1 MKAYLLIYLVTII
14 LCIIETN
21 LEYVTIGVRKIST
34 SVFSTIIIYPYI
46 LLLGVL
52 RSEVLGV
59 DTLNYKN
66 NYWDVYKN
74 LDLLNAIKYDSDVGY
89 GLMNWGISRF
99 TSDFWVFRAIL
110 FAITFSIISVW
121 IWKYSKNVALSYFIF
136 IALGFIGFDFTILR
150 QALAVS
156 LSVWSYKYLIER
168 KTFKFV
174 LIVLLAAFFH
184 KTALIMLLIYPLLS
198 KRVTELKK
206 WIKIVYL
213 IGAGSIV
220 AIGGKVI
227 ATLYH
232 RNDYTL
238 DVNQGH
244 GYSLLLFYI
253 GIFLIVYFFIQR
265 ISQRDELLYEYDIAI
280 SSIYVQIIATS
291 LSIFTRMLKYTTS
304 YLFVLIPDVMDKL
317 DKKTKNVML
326 VVVILVMSVLFL
338 KSHGAEEN
346 IIPYMSHFMD
356 MKKL

>member
-1 MKAYLLIYLVTII
+1 M
-14 LCIIETN
+14 
-21 LEYVTIGVRKIST
+21 
-34 SVFSTIIIYPYI
+34 
-46 LLLGVL
+46 
-52 RSEVLGV
+52 
-59 DTLNYKN
+59 
-66 NYWDVYKN
+66 
-74 LDLLNAIKYDSDVGY
+74 
-89 GLMNWGISRF
+89 
-99 TSDFWVFRAIL
+99 
-110 FAITFSIISVW
+110 
-121 IWKYSKNVALSYFIF
+121 
-136 IALGFIGFDFTILR
+136 
-150 QALAVS
+150 
-156 LSVWSYKYLIER
+156 IER

-213 IGAGSIV
+213 IGVGSIV

-227 ATLYH
+227 AILYH

-238 DVNQGH
+238 DLNRGH

-253 GIFLIVYFFIQR
+253 GIFLIVYCFIQR
-265 ISQRDELLYEYDIAI
+265 ISQRDKLLYEYDVAI

-291 LSIFTRMLKYTTS
+291 ISIFTRMLKYTTP

-326 VVVILVMSVLFL
+326 VVVIFVMSVLFL

-346 IIPYMSHFMD
+346 IIPYISHFSERRLE
-356 MKKL
+356 KLLVIYI

>member
-1 MKAYLLIYLVTII
+1 MKVYLLIYLVTII

-136 IALGFIGFDFTILR
+136 IAFD
-150 QALAVS
+150 ALS
-156 LSVWSYKYLIER
+156 
-168 KTFKFV
+168 
-174 LIVLLAAFFH
+174 
-184 KTALIMLLIYPLLS
+184 
-198 KRVTELKK
+198 
-206 WIKIVYL
+206 
-213 IGAGSIV
+213 
-220 AIGGKVI
+220 
-227 ATLYH
+227 
-232 RNDYTL
+232 
-238 DVNQGH
+238 
-244 GYSLLLFYI
+244 
-253 GIFLIVYFFIQR
+253 
-265 ISQRDELLYEYDIAI
+265 
-280 SSIYVQIIATS
+280 
-291 LSIFTRMLKYTTS
+291 
-304 YLFVLIPDVMDKL
+304 
-317 DKKTKNVML
+317 
-326 VVVILVMSVLFL
+326 
-338 KSHGAEEN
+338 
-346 IIPYMSHFMD
+346 
-356 MKKL
+356 

>member
-1 MKAYLLIYLVTII
+1 MKVYLLIYLVTII

-59 DTLNYKN
+59 DYLNYKN

-150 QALAVS
+150 QALVVS

>member
-1 MKAYLLIYLVTII
+1 M
-14 LCIIETN
+14 
-21 LEYVTIGVRKIST
+21 
-34 SVFSTIIIYPYI
+34 
-46 LLLGVL
+46 
-52 RSEVLGV
+52 
-59 DTLNYKN
+59 
-66 NYWDVYKN
+66 
-74 LDLLNAIKYDSDVGY
+74 
-89 GLMNWGISRF
+89 
-99 TSDFWVFRAIL
+99 
-110 FAITFSIISVW
+110 
-121 IWKYSKNVALSYFIF
+121 
-136 IALGFIGFDFTILR
+136 
-150 QALAVS
+150 
-156 LSVWSYKYLIER
+156 
-168 KTFKFV
+168 
-174 LIVLLAAFFH
+174 
-184 KTALIMLLIYPLLS
+184 
-198 KRVTELKK
+198 TELKK